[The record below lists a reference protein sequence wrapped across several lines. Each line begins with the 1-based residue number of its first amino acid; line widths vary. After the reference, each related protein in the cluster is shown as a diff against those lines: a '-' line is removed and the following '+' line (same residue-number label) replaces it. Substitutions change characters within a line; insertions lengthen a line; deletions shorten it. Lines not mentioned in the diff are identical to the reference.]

1 MSLHV
6 HIERLI
12 VEADDG
18 RVNRRTLEARL
29 REELVARIAQDG
41 LPSQLRTS
49 SARAELPREPR
60 TAGDAEAAGAGSAA
74 APGGIGTAL
83 YRSLDR

>member
-1 MSLHV
+1 VDRRALE
-6 HIERLI
+6 ERL
-12 VEADDG
+12 
-18 RVNRRTLEARL
+18 RQ
-29 REELVARIAQDG
+29 ELFARIARDG

-60 TAGDAEAAGAGSAA
+60 AADDAETGSAGSAA
-74 APGGIGTAL
+74 APGGIGAAL